1 MGHRKAARSVLEGYP
16 PSCDAW
22 QGRAFGHASASH
34 DPSARRETHAGRP
47 GDEHDA
53 KPDTSGHA
61 QPRNGPK
68 VRRPQLLNQRLSTE
82 LKFRTRLYQSR

>member
-34 DPSARRETHAGRP
+34 DPCARRE
-47 GDEHDA
+47 
-53 KPDTSGHA
+53 
-61 QPRNGPK
+61 
-68 VRRPQLLNQRLSTE
+68 
-82 LKFRTRLYQSR
+82 RTRGGPVTNTTPNPTTWAMLNPRVDRRSADYSSAEPTPLSRA